1 MGLHDRFM
9 TYVFKHQHAEVTCTL
24 PAQKCKLEMWECHT
38 VLSSVQKGKACGERE
53 VGVGDEHS
61 IGIGSLAAPRITPS

>member
-1 MGLHDRFM
+1 MGLHDRFII
-9 TYVFKHQHAEVTCTL
+9 YVFKHQHAKVRRTL

>member
-9 TYVFKHQHAEVTCTL
+9 IYVFKHQHAKVTRTL